1 MYIKKVKM
9 SENVPP
15 VYIPSKKDVI
25 IMKIK
30 QIRRNKKI
38 ISEILNSKKNK
49 MALNNKINNDELEL
63 GKSKVRSIM
72 KLRSKGFNH
81 STTNTPK
88 PNKPKPNNIINGG
101 GGGRGGIPSK
111 HLDDMHDHLHKCDI
125 FPTIRGDPPY
135 IKAQIAPFGKNIEA
149 EAETKDDNFE
159 LKTRPIRPRIVL
171 MNFDDDTMR
180 PIIEL
185 DYKQM
190 KILEHW
196 YEICSVPVEFEMTDL
211 IIPSGVPHG
220 KLENI
225 LYNDLTYSMKNEFIN
240 SYLPLVFEQIISSD
254 KIKKYEEMFSI
265 NNKKSYDTDIDL
277 KDFKM
282 SYNSISS
289 NGIDDEEDDGLEEKF
304 GGTLFYSS
312 SAIPPTK
319 TKDPLKK
326 VEPKDF
332 LLLKPE
338 PMPEISN
345 SILKKNKSSK
355 YNSLYGIIIPKNLIS
370 RNSSENSNMMRSSI
384 PIRYPSSI
392 PNRDEMNDN
401 NLEIVKYIFETQ
413 ETILDNIEITP
424 YNCDYNVLNP
434 SFGSN
439 AFQFSDDS
447 SYELIELS
455 CVFNHTSRLKQ
466 TDRKD
471 VHTYSIMYNLKYNKS
486 FVLKNPTE
494 EEFALIKNIENYGFV
509 NLANMQTNND
519 EISELINTNFGLCDF
534 NSISELNLKLNAF
547 SENVEYI
554 SKHVNVANNHANEE
568 TKVKTFILNNFTIN
582 NNIENRMKSSVLY
595 DKIIYSK
602 IVNKQDI
609 ASFKIRLAKYLQ
621 DMGLEKK
628 RYSDGIYYYGI
639 KSKF

>member
-1 MYIKKVKM
+1 
-9 SENVPP
+9 
-15 VYIPSKKDVI
+15 
-25 IMKIK
+25 
-30 QIRRNKKI
+30 
-38 ISEILNSKKNK
+38 
-49 MALNNKINNDELEL
+49 
-63 GKSKVRSIM
+63 
-72 KLRSKGFNH
+72 
-81 STTNTPK
+81 
-88 PNKPKPNNIINGG
+88 
-101 GGGRGGIPSK
+101 
-111 HLDDMHDHLHKCDI
+111 
-125 FPTIRGDPPY
+125 
-135 IKAQIAPFGKNIEA
+135 
-149 EAETKDDNFE
+149 
-159 LKTRPIRPRIVL
+159 
-171 MNFDDDTMR
+171 
-180 PIIEL
+180 
-185 DYKQM
+185 
-190 KILEHW
+190 
-196 YEICSVPVEFEMTDL
+196 
-211 IIPSGVPHG
+211 
-220 KLENI
+220 
-225 LYNDLTYSMKNEFIN
+225 
-240 SYLPLVFEQIISSD
+240 
-254 KIKKYEEMFSI
+254 MFSI

-370 RNSSENSNMMRSSI
+370 RNSSENSNMMR
-384 PIRYPSSI
+384 SSI